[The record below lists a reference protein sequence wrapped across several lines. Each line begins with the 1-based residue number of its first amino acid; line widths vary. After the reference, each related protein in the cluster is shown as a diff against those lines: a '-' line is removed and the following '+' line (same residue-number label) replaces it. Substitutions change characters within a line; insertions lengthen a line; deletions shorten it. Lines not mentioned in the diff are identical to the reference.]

1 MSLPLLKNGSR
12 AEELKSCVVQRIG
25 KVIMSNTCA
34 FDTVTS
40 IIMVAYCDSVKY
52 SQELNNF
59 LESNKYFSFISKI
72 VKQGITSST
81 YSDRASIMI
90 SELQPTMEVI
100 EYETVLAV
108 CNTTIGYIIKHLFK
122 DLPSALDSIKCTNP
136 KCKKTTLT
144 PIAIPYINIQITN
157 GDLSSLQ
164 QDIDSRLTTRTSL
177 CGYTEKNSTPCT
189 GNKTVTSTTTKMHVF
204 IELLNWIDENEI
216 NSNQYSAE
224 AAPHPK
230 IKLSNIPPVL
240 IINDKAFE
248 LRGVFCYRQGLSRLR
263 NSVGH
268 YYAYGK
274 RGPNN
279 WEIFDDI
286 RKKSKPIKNSIV
298 APCEYLVYTI

>member
-1 MSLPLLKNGSR
+1 
-12 AEELKSCVVQRIG
+12 
-25 KVIMSNTCA
+25 
-34 FDTVTS
+34 
-40 IIMVAYCDSVKY
+40 
-52 SQELNNF
+52 
-59 LESNKYFSFISKI
+59 
-72 VKQGITSST
+72 
-81 YSDRASIMI
+81 
-90 SELQPTMEVI
+90 MEVL

-108 CNTTIGYIIKHLFK
+108 CDTTIGYIIKHLFK
-122 DLPSALDSIKCTNP
+122 DLPSALDNIKCTNP

-144 PIAIPYINIQITN
+144 PIAVPYINIQITN

-177 CGYTEKNSTPCT
+177 CGHTEKNSTPCT
-189 GNKTVTSTTTKMHVF
+189 GNKTVTSTTTEMHIF
-204 IELLNWIDENEI
+204 IELLNWIGIIFNFLLLKIWLLFYISYIHIFILDENEI
-216 NSNQYSAE
+216 NSIQYSTE

-230 IKLSNIPPVL
+230 IKLSNIPPAL
-240 IINDKAFE
+240 IINNKAFE

-286 RKKSKPIKNSIV
+286 RKKSKPVKNSIV